1 VPKEEAAA
9 AATIIGTPSAGRLR
23 STFLFVQTAVAAA
36 LLASTFVIA
45 SGLLRFHRM
54 DLGFDPANTL
64 LVEVPLPSGPRGA
77 RDAARAFAS
86 RVLARLDNFPGVH
99 AAAISSP
106 VPLVVP
112 RGGGPAIET
121 ATAREASGPSE
132 PPGNYVSVT
141 PEFFRATGMRIELGR
156 GFTLDDVSGAE
167 QIVVL
172 NMEAARRLFGST
184 DPLGQRVRFG
194 RDADSRRWRTIV
206 GVVANTVV
214 QPLDPE
220 IEPRL
225 YVPYDQDP
233 GRLLTV
239 TIRTAGDPELLAR
252 PVSAALNEIDPTLAH
267 ETPVSAERQLSMAL
281 WPLRLFNGFA
291 GGLAIFGVLV
301 AAMGVYGLTRYLT
314 LARTREIALCLAL
327 GAAPAAI
334 LRLVL
339 RQSGVPVAAGIV
351 TGLGA
356 SVAIS
361 NLLQHIVTGMAAF
374 DPIALSA
381 AAVSLAAAGGA
392 ALALPAVRATRIAP
406 AESLRHE

>member
-1 VPKEEAAA
+1 
-9 AATIIGTPSAGRLR
+9 L
-23 STFLFVQTAVAAA
+23 VA
-36 LLASTFVIA
+36 
-45 SGLLRFHRM
+45 
-54 DLGFDPANTL
+54 
-64 LVEVPLPSGPRGA
+64 PRA
-77 RDAARAFAS
+77 
-86 RVLARLDNFPGVH
+86 
-99 AAAISSP
+99 
-106 VPLVVP
+106 
-112 RGGGPAIET
+112 GGPAIDT
-121 ATAREASGPSE
+121 AATREIGGAGE
-132 PPGNYVSVT
+132 PPGHYVSVT

-156 GFTLDDVSGAE
+156 GLTPDDVSGAE
-167 QIVVL
+167 QVVVL
-172 NMEAARRLFGST
+172 NIEAARRLFGSA

-206 GVVANTVV
+206 GIVANTVV

-225 YVPYDQDP
+225 YLPYDQDP

-239 TIRTAGDPELLAR
+239 TMRTAGEPELLAR
-252 PVSAALNEIDPTLAH
+252 SVSAALNEIDPTLAH
-267 ETPVSAERQLSMAL
+267 ETPISAERQLSIAL
-281 WPLRLFNGFA
+281 WPLRFFNGFA

-314 LARTREIALCLAL
+314 LARTREIALRLAL
-327 GAAPAAI
+327 GAAPAAV

-339 RQSGVPVAAGIV
+339 HQSGVPLGAGIV

-361 NLLQHIVTGMAAF
+361 NLLQHILTGMPAF

-381 AAVSLAAAGGA
+381 AAISLGAAGGA

-406 AESLRHE
+406 AQALRHE